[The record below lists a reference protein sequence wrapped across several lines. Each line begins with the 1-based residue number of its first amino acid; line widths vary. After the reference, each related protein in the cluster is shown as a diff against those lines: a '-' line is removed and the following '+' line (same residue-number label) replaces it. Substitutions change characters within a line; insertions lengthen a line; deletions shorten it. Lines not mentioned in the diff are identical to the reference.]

1 MGKKCLDFRL
11 LLRVIELATLSQELP
26 ANTHFLKAKKCS
38 NKMRVTPTGDKIAR
52 KLKFNKKQKKIA
64 LPVAIDPQYSFVMK
78 SIQFY
83 KYSLIP

>member
-1 MGKKCLDFRL
+1 MLNDCSSY
-11 LLRVIELATLSQELP
+11 LSEPFKDRP
-26 ANTHFLKAKKCS
+26 ALNSRENLNF
-38 NKMRVTPTGDKIAR
+38 
-52 KLKFNKKQKKIA
+52 